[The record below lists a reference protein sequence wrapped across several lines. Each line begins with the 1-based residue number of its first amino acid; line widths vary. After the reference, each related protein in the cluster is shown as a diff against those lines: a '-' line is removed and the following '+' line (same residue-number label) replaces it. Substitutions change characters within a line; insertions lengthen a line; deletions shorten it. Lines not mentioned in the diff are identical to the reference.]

1 MWVNVIQGLVAIPL
15 AYFGIYGL
23 LSYAY
28 FVDGDKETAISVL
41 KDCLSIKVHKDM
53 TWGELIALIFTFL
66 IVFGAGFLS
75 WVGMLLVPGLMA
87 SLAAL
92 GLLGKYTPIL
102 LSKKVFKE

>member
-1 MWVNVIQGLVAIPL
+1 MWVNVLQGLIALPL

-23 LSYAY
+23 ISYAY
-28 FVDGDKETAISVL
+28 FVDGDKEQAKNVL

-53 TWGELIALIFTFL
+53 NWGELIALIGTAL

-75 WVGMLLVPGLMA
+75 WVGMLLVPGFMG
-87 SLAAL
+87 SIVAL
-92 GLLGKYTPIL
+92 GLLGKYLPIL